1 MSDQDEF
8 SFLPEVTSS
17 QKNKKNKKLTFNV
30 GKVLYSL
37 LLNPKE
43 KTPAEMKKEAGMLVN
58 LVKKYPNQKFWSK
71 IEFDYRVRSLAHF
84 FTQEGDQEVKRMY
97 IEYNYQPTKKKEV
110 KEIGKSGKDYNIIK
124 KPKNIREWLQ
134 N

>member
-8 SFLPEVTSS
+8 SFLSEVPCP
-17 QKNKKNKKLTFNV
+17 KKNNQNRKLTFNV

-43 KTPAEMKKEAGMLVN
+43 KNPVEMKKEAGMLVN

-71 IEFDYRVRSLAHF
+71 IEFDYKVRSLAHF
-84 FTQEGDQEVKRMY
+84 FTQEGDQEVKKMY
-97 IEYNYQPTKKKEV
+97 TEYNYQPPKKKEA
-110 KEIGKSGKDYNIIK
+110 KEIGKSGRDYDIIK